1 MKRLSLLV
9 NLTLAVSMVQAQ
21 TTPQLVALTG
31 RTPLLVTQTRDC
43 VTKSCRVAL
52 PTPLPPVLPYA
63 GGTAYDSVLGQ
74 ILVSDGFRIIHVDHD
89 TCSTVCGPYQPPI
102 TTSSVVTGLAMDEV
116 QKVLWISDSSNTLS
130 KTTGCPA
137 TLVSS
142 CRMAMPVGYTVAGLA
157 SDDLRGLLFYAA
169 GDWGMTPPRP
179 NLVVVAKTSSPCTP
193 LCTIQVTG
201 CGTNPMNPITGL
213 GFDPITSTLFMTDGR
228 QTLESKFDLQN
239 CTLSEVRCCGGVQP
253 VNEPYVGLEFLPIRA
268 TIDDELP
275 VTELHALK
283 ALMDRLSL
291 ETVDVRVVPDL
302 YQYATLGRGV
312 EEFAGLPIISL
323 QDAPIYGWNSVLKRF
338 FDVLFSMTVL
348 VGLAPVLLLI
358 ALIVKLS
365 SKGPV
370 LYLQERMG
378 LDGRVFSMYKFRT
391 MRLDAEHDGQARM
404 ADRHDPR
411 RTPIG
416 SFLRTLSL
424 DELPQ
429 FVNVLKG
436 DMSVVGPRPERPSF
450 IEDFKHQIPKYHLRH
465 KMKAGVT
472 GWAQIHGLRGQ
483 TSIAR
488 RIEYDLY
495 YIEHWSLMLDL
506 KIVLRTIFGGFLSKN
521 AY

>member
-63 GGTAYDSVLGQ
+63 GGTAYDSVLGE
-74 ILVSDGFRIIHVDHD
+74 ILVSDGFRIIHVDPD

-142 CRMAMPVGYTVAGLA
+142 CKMAMPVGYTVAGLA

-179 NLVVVAKTSSPCTP
+179 NLVVVTKTSSPCTP

-228 QTLESKFDLQN
+228 QTLESKFDLQS

-253 VNEPYVGLEFLPIRA
+253 VNEPYVGLEFLPSRA
-268 TIDDELP
+268 TILGRSCLDSICGTCPNAVGQHTAIGDP
-275 VTELHALK
+275 
-283 ALMDRLSL
+283 
-291 ETVDVRVVPDL
+291 
-302 YQYATLGRGV
+302 TLGNPS
-312 EEFAGLPIISL
+312 FALRMDGLPPQSL
-323 QDAPIYGWNSVLKRF
+323 
-338 FDVLFSMTVL
+338 TV
-348 VGLAPVLLLI
+348 VKA
-358 ALIVKLS
+358 AFLIVGAGPCQSPGIKVLPFCGPLLVPVQPLIPIVIGPLSPVGTVACTAYVSVTLAVPIDRSLAGQVLS
-365 SKGPV
+365 S
-370 LYLQERMG
+370 
-378 LDGRVFSMYKFRT
+378 
-391 MRLDAEHDGQARM
+391 
-404 ADRHDPR
+404 
-411 RTPIG
+411 
-416 SFLRTLSL
+416 
-424 DELPQ
+424 Q
-429 FVNVLKG
+429 FVMTCTHQLA
-436 DMSVVGPRPERPSF
+436 VGTAVSNC
-450 IEDFKHQIPKYHLRH
+450 LS
-465 KMKAGVT
+465 
-472 GWAQIHGLRGQ
+472 WAI
-483 TSIAR
+483 
-488 RIEYDLY
+488 
-495 YIEHWSLMLDL
+495 
-506 KIVLRTIFGGFLSKN
+506 GGS
-521 AY
+521 